1 MKGRVIHIHHQRG
14 MVAIETEGGELSVLE
29 LLDDEVEV
37 GDELQWKGDY
47 PLGSETIKNISQAT
61 SMEVYF
67 QNHCVPKNQLQQ
79 QLLYD

>member
-14 MVAIETEGGELSVLE
+14 MVAIETEIGELSVLE

-37 GDELQWKGDY
+37 GDELQWKGNY
-47 PLGSETIKNISQAT
+47 PLGSETIKNISRAT

-67 QNHCVPKNQLQQ
+67 QNHCVPKSQLRQ
-79 QLLYD
+79 QLLYR